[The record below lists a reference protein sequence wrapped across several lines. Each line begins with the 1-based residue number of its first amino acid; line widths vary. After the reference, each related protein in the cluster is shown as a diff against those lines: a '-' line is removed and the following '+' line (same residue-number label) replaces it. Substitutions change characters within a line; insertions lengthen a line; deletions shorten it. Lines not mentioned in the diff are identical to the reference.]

1 MVDSSA
7 LTAQFEQNAA
17 LIRLKLRMSV
27 VDLPLSEIE
36 WPTDLPHLGLLNKPT
51 AKGRVH
57 FRSHSAISAKA

>member
-27 VDLPLSEIE
+27 DLPRSEIE
-36 WPTDLPHLGLLNKPT
+36 RPADLPQLGLLNKPT